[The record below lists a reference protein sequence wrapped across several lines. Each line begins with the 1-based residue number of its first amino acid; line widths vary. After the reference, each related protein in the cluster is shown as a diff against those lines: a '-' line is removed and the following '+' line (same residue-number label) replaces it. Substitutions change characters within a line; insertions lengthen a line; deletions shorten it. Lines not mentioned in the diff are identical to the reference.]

1 MFVLLIAFRSDRQ
14 RRKHVRIQG
23 YVEEVVHFRMNRETF
38 ERVLQAFSPNYDELP
53 EQVNRGGRLHL
64 FPQKNTCCSG
74 HVVVMQLSWLQ

>member
-53 EQVNRGGRLHL
+53 QQVNRGGRRPVSAEKHL
-64 FPQKNTCCSG
+64 
-74 HVVVMQLSWLQ
+74 L